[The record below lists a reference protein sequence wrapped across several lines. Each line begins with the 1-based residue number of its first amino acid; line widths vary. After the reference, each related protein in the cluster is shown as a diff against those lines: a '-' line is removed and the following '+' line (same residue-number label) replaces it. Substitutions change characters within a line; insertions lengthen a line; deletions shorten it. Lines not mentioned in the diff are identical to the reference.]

1 MGPSLS
7 YWWHQRERISLECG
21 SSKFN
26 PWVRKIP
33 CTRAGQPTPVFLPG
47 ESHGTEE
54 LGGLQ
59 STGSQRVGHD
69 RATNIF
75 TQLQILLAR
84 RKRDKN
90 NTALHRPQDPKPR
103 LPSRKLCN
111 QLQGGSRPRKKK
123 KKGEKAPP
131 IFFSQHRGQKLPPPR
146 QQSANK
152 DLLQGRVGGM
162 VRMQPPRLG

>member
-123 KKGEKAPP
+123 KKKVRKPRPSSFPSTGDKNFPHPDSNLKIKICSKGE
-131 IFFSQHRGQKLPPPR
+131 
-146 QQSANK
+146 
-152 DLLQGRVGGM
+152 
-162 VRMQPPRLG
+162 LGEW